1 MKTEDISIKIIQK
14 FESIENISPSENW
27 DLIFQNKLD
36 AVRMNKSNAVTK
48 FNIMMLILVGVN
60 IGFIINSFR
69 AQNTKTIDEK
79 SANYQTISDELL
91 ISSN

>member
-1 MKTEDISIKIIQK
+1 MKTTDINKIIEE

-36 AVRMNKSNAVTK
+36 VARISKTPAISK
-48 FNIMMLILVGVN
+48 FNIMMLILVFVN

-69 AQNTKTIDEK
+69 SQNTKTIDEK